1 MRPVTEP
8 TQHPRVVI
16 FGDSLPR
23 PRPDLDASEATEYED
38 TYAYIV
44 REKLRGIAD
53 VEISYVE
60 SLDTNDAVHWSQRM
74 VAFRRPDIVVYH
86 LGIND
91 CSPRIFRKNSHSL
104 LLRPWFRK
112 ATADVGV
119 RALSRMRPWLTRVRP
134 LVYTTPEVFESNLA
148 AMVGEAREYN
158 PEVYTVGVSIALAG
172 PAVAERSFGIQ
183 ENIARYN
190 GILARAFDAFVDV
203 NELVPSDR
211 LHISDGVHLT
221 HDAHQALAEEILG
234 IIEVQLAEGHR

>member
-1 MRPVTEP
+1 MTEP
-8 TQHPRVVI
+8 SSLPRVVV

-23 PRPDLDASEATEYED
+23 PRPDLDSHEATEYED

-44 REKLRGIAD
+44 RERLRGTAD

-74 VAFRRPDIVVYH
+74 VAFRRPDVAVYH

-119 RALSRMRPWLTRVRP
+119 RVLSRMRPWLTRVRP
-134 LVYTTPEVFESNLA
+134 LVYTTPEKFEQNLA
-148 AMVGEAREYN
+148 AMVGEAREYS
-158 PEVYTVGVSIALAG
+158 PRVFTIGISIALAG
-172 PAVAERSFGIQ
+172 PEVASRSHGIQ

-190 GILARAFDAFVDV
+190 GILARSFDAFLDV
-203 NELVPSDR
+203 NELVGPER

-221 HDAHQALAEEILG
+221 HEAHQALAKALLDL
-234 IIEVQLAEGHR
+234 IEARLSEGDR